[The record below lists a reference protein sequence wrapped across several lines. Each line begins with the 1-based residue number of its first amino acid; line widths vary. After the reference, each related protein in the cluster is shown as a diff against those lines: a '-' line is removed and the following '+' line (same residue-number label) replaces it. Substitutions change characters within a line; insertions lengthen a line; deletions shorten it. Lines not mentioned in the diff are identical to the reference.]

1 MPTAVC
7 AGRAVVASCL
17 GLVALACGGGSAPQA
32 SPSPEAAP
40 VAQFANGSFTED
52 VGGRSVHYEV
62 RGQGPVLMV
71 VTNSW
76 GTTLAPLRRMFQPLE
91 EKLTLVY
98 FDPRGMGG
106 SGPAERPEDR
116 GMAAVREDFDALR
129 RHLKLE
135 RVHAIGWSNGAMNLV
150 LLAEQKPDTLSS
162 AIFVHGVASFG
173 PEEMKHAAEE
183 HPELFERY
191 GAFLAKVSQQG
202 LADEQKT
209 ALQRELWLNE
219 YFPALFADPVKGRS
233 EIARLFAG
241 APLSWPHAEQ
251 TNKETGQAFDVRDKL
266 AGIPVRSL
274 VIAGAHDMSPPAH
287 VKQLA
292 DGLPNA
298 RFAVMERSGHFS
310 PVEQPEAFRRAV
322 LEFLGEQPPRP

>member
-1 MPTAVC
+1 MPNRRRLVVLPLLLV
-7 AGRAVVASCL
+7 VVA
-17 GLVALACGGGSAPQA
+17 GGCRDGSPAPAA
-32 SPSPEAAP
+32 SPAPESVLP
-40 VAQFANGSFTED
+40 VLRAGAFTEEI
-52 VGGRSVHYEV
+52 GGRRVHYEV

-71 VTNSW
+71 LTNSW
-76 GTTLAPLRRMFQPLE
+76 GLSIPPLRRMFQPLE
-91 EKLTLVY
+91 DRLTLVY

-106 SGPAERPEDR
+106 SGPAQRPEDR
-116 GMAAVREDFDALR
+116 GMVAVREDFDALR
-129 RHLKLE
+129 RHLELE

-150 LLAEQKPDTLSS
+150 LLAAEKPATLSS

-173 PEEMKHAAEE
+173 PEEMKRAAEE

-191 GAFLAKVSQQG
+191 GAFLAKVSRPG

-209 ALQRELWLNE
+209 ALQRELWLND
-219 YFPALFADPVKGRS
+219 YFPGLFADPAKGRL

-241 APLSWPHAEQ
+241 APLSWPHADQ
-251 TNKETGQAFDVRDKL
+251 TNRETGEAFDVRDKL

-298 RFAVMERSGHFS
+298 RFVVMERSGHFS
-310 PVEQPEAFRRAV
+310 PVEEPEAFRRAV
-322 LEFLGEQPPRP
+322 LEFLGEQPPR